1 MKSRLAVVLFNLG
14 GPDSL
19 DAVRPF
25 LFNLFNDPAILRQGG
40 LARWFLARLIARRR
54 AGAARAIYRRLG
66 GRSPLLEQTRAQ
78 ATALQDA
85 LADLDAAVFVCMRYW
100 HPMVEQ
106 VVEEV
111 ARCDAQDIVLLPL
124 YPQFSTTTTAS
135 SLRQWRGFAAGR
147 LDAPCRAICCYPDEP
162 GFIEALAVRLEA
174 VLAAWSGPPPRILY
188 SAHGIPKA
196 FVATGDPYPDQ
207 VERTAAALRRRL
219 ARADLDQVV
228 CYQSRV
234 GPLEWT
240 GPYTDREIA
249 RAGAEGTPL
258 VVVPVAFV
266 SEHSETLVELD
277 QDYRALAE
285 RSGVPRYER
294 VATVGTDPRFIAA
307 LAQMVRAAAARP
319 AGRTA
324 PGAPAVCPTACTV
337 CPAAQIGRPHV
348 AP

>member
-1 MKSRLAVVLFNLG
+1 MKPRLAVVLFTLG

-19 DAVRPF
+19 HAVRPF
-25 LFNLFNDPAILRQGG
+25 LFNLFNDPAILRQSGFV
-40 LARWFLARLIARRR
+40 RWFLARLIARRR

-78 ATALQDA
+78 AASLQDA
-85 LADLDAAVFVCMRYW
+85 LADLEAAVFVCMRYW
-100 HPMVEQ
+100 HPMAEQ
-106 VVEEV
+106 VVAEV
-111 ARCDAQDIVLLPL
+111 ARCGAQEIVLLPL

-135 SLRQWRGFAAGR
+135 SLRQWHGLAAGR
-147 LDAPCRAICCYPDEP
+147 LSAPSQAVCCYPDEP
-162 GFIEALAVRLEA
+162 GFIDALAASLEA
-174 VLAAWSGPPPRILY
+174 VLADWSGPPPRILY

-196 FVATGDPYPDQ
+196 FVAAGDPYADQ

-249 RAGAEGTPL
+249 RAGADGIPL
-258 VVVPVAFV
+258 VVVPIAFV

-277 QDYRALAE
+277 RDYRALAG

-307 LAQMVRAAAARP
+307 LARMVREALARP
-319 AGRTA
+319 AGSTA
-324 PGAPAVCPTACTV
+324 PGAPGVCPTTRTT
-337 CPAAQIGRPHV
+337 CPAANASRPH
-348 AP
+348 AAS